1 MYKKLKLNSID
12 DYFKTY
18 TERGCEKTFFYRMTS
33 YSHKSEEFLL
43 NYLKEVKKSGKY
55 INKNLQNPSLEKIN
69 YFIEI
74 LGNDFVLDNIFIENQ
89 ISKWLLQI
97 SKNIKLK
104 LAEFLFLHL
113 TLLKERGKNQ
123 NIIKNTYIKYMC
135 WLYYDFQILLNNLE
149 KKGIPKILYEGDI
162 TLSELDI
169 LEILSEVGC
178 DVLLIYQKGEE
189 DYLKKDNNSLI
200 SLKFP
205 LEKEESFP
213 KNFSAKNLEMKIY
226 NTENK
231 PHMQYENLI
240 ETNTWF
246 KEENIFESSLKE
258 NSQRGTN
265 KNIYYNI
272 FGGIY
277 GVRDKNSFYGELF
290 KWKTKLDSQKKK
302 YVIVENYIPN
312 PLWEEV
318 ENIKKR
324 NIPENNQYL
333 NFLLENINFNFK
345 EAEKLLKRFFIDTV
359 TGEENNI
366 GKLSNRAITI
376 LCWLKRYISK
386 LFSENSENNKKIS
399 PAFIFYG
406 NPKSENEKI
415 FLKLISKIPIDVI
428 IICTD
433 KTQKIEINDK
443 SFIIEEYEYSL
454 SSNEFPKSLTQIN
467 LKTTAYNAERE
478 LDHLLYENSGL
489 FRKNQFKNAVPVFL
503 ETTYE
508 EIEILWKQ
516 EAKYRQGFEIL
527 NDKVLVPVICA
538 KICGVPQKETYW
550 KNIETFLEEEGIF
563 YSGIPFKSDDN
574 KELFGNSLIS
584 FIKNGKLEKEKIKKF
599 PKYRYNFIRNEMQD
613 YILETIQKVLES
625 KIIPNVFTGGME
637 FKILDTLLNLD
648 LKILQLIQKYDF
660 TKKIPKLVITDC
672 GKNIGNI
679 EDLIITVF
687 LKFIGFDI
695 LLFVPT
701 GYRSIEGLTDK
712 NIFTEHE
719 AGDYFYDM
727 KVPEFDIEKRK
738 FKSSNKIV
746 SIFNFIN

>member
-18 TERGCEKTFFYRMTS
+18 AERGCEKAFFYRMTS
-33 YSHKSEEFLL
+33 YSHENEKFLL
-43 NYLKEVKKSGKY
+43 NYLKEVKNSGKY
-55 INKNLQNPSLEKIN
+55 INKNLQNPTLEKIN

-74 LGNDFVLDNIFIENQ
+74 LGSDFVLDKIFIENQ
-89 ISKWLLQI
+89 ISKWLLLI
-97 SKNIKLK
+97 SKNIKVK
-104 LAEFLFLHL
+104 LAEILFLHL
-113 TLLKERGKNQ
+113 TALKEKGKNQ

-135 WLYYDFQILLNNLE
+135 WLYYDFQILLNNLG

-169 LEILSEVGC
+169 LDILAETGC
-178 DVLLIYQKGEE
+178 DVLLIYCQGEE
-189 DYLKKDNNSLI
+189 NYLKKDNNSSA
-200 SLKFP
+200 SLKF
-205 LEKEESFP
+205 LSEKEESFP
-213 KNFSAKNLEMKIY
+213 KNFSVKNLEREMQSS
-226 NTENK
+226 ENK
-231 PHMQYENLI
+231 ICIRCESQV
-240 ETNTWF
+240 ETNTWL
-246 KEENIFESSLKE
+246 KEENIFENSLKE

-265 KNIYYNI
+265 KNTYYNI
-272 FGGIY
+272 FGGIF
-277 GVRDKNSFYGELF
+277 GVKDKSSFYGELF
-290 KWKTKLDSQKKK
+290 KWKAELDFKKKK
-302 YVIVENYIPN
+302 YIIIENFIPN
-312 PLWEEV
+312 PAWEEA
-318 ENIKKR
+318 ESIKKG
-324 NIPENNQYL
+324 NFPEKSQYL
-333 NFLLENINFNFK
+333 NYLLQNINLNFK
-345 EAEKLLKRFFIDTV
+345 EAEKLLKKIFIDVV
-359 TGEENNI
+359 TEGENNI
-366 GKLSNRAITI
+366 GKLSSRAVTI
-376 LCWLKRYISK
+376 LCWLKRYISEI
-386 LFSENSENNKKIS
+386 FSENSWKVF
-399 PAFIFYG
+399 PVFIFYG

-433 KTQKIEINDK
+433 KAEKIEIRDK
-443 SFIIEEYEYSL
+443 NFILEEYEYSL
-454 SSNEFPKSLTQIN
+454 SSDKFPKNPAQIN

-478 LDHLLYENSGL
+478 LDHILYENSGL

-550 KNIETFLEEEGIF
+550 KNIEKFLEEDGIF
-563 YSGIPFKSDDN
+563 YSGIPFKPADDR
-574 KELFGNSLIS
+574 EFFGNSLIS
-584 FIKNGKLEKEKIKKF
+584 FIKNGKLQKEKIKKF
-599 PKYRYNFIRNEMQD
+599 PKYRYSFVRNEMQD
-613 YILETIQKVLES
+613 YILETIQKILES

-660 TKKIPKLVITDC
+660 TKKIPKLVIADC
-672 GKNIGNI
+672 GKSIGSI

-701 GYRSIEGLTDK
+701 GYRSIEGQAEK
-712 NIFTEHE
+712 NIFTKHE
-719 AGDYFYDM
+719 TGDYFYDM
-727 KVPEFDIEKRK
+727 KVPEFDREKRK
-738 FKSSNKIV
+738 FKSPNKIV
-746 SIFNFIN
+746 SIFNFMN